1 LDARFCILEG
11 GLACLRDLAQ
21 ELHMASP
28 HMAPLLDLSGKLAV
42 VTGAARGIGFA
53 TCRLLASQGAR
64 LVLADRDQAAT
75 KTAAETL
82 RAEGFDVQASC
93 LDVTDEAAVS
103 AAFAAW
109 EARRGPADIL
119 INNAGVSIRKALTDL
134 SLEEWETVQRVNVT
148 GAFLCC
154 REAARRMI
162 ERRTGTIINVASV
175 MGLSGGGPYPNPAYK
190 TSKGALVNFTRALA
204 VELAPWG
211 VRVNAVAP
219 TWVRTAFI
227 GALTEDVEMYKR
239 IEALMP
245 LGRIADAEEVAAAIL
260 FLASGMSSIIT
271 GHTLPVDGGFLA
283 Q

>member
-1 LDARFCILEG
+1 MPLPSA
-11 GLACLRDLAQ
+11 
-21 ELHMASP
+21 
-28 HMAPLLDLSGKLAV
+28 APLLDLSGKLAV

-53 TCRLLASQGAR
+53 TSRLLASHGAC
-64 LVLADRDQAAT
+64 LVLADRDQTAIE
-75 KTAAETL
+75 TAAATL

-93 LDVTDEAAVS
+93 LDVTNEAAVS
-103 AAFAAW
+103 EAFTDW
-109 EARRGPADIL
+109 EARRGPTDIL
-119 INNAGVSIRKALTDL
+119 VNNAGISIRKALTEL

-148 GAFLCC
+148 GAFLCS
-154 REAARRMI
+154 RQAARLMI
-162 ERRTGTIINVASV
+162 ERRTGAIVNVASV
-175 MGLSGGGPYPNPAYK
+175 MGMTGGGPYPNPAYK

-227 GALTEDVEMYKR
+227 GALTEDVEMYQR

-245 LGRIADAEEVAAAIL
+245 LGRIADADEVAAAIL
-260 FLASGMSSIIT
+260 FLASGMASMIT